1 MENVMAID
9 IGTGFSKAAI
19 IFNGAKEPMLL
30 MPNNMPM
37 GMKSVAYIDADG
49 QIKVM
54 HSGIALNCTAVRN
67 IKTRLYE
74 KTISVHVGN
83 REHNI
88 EPGKIY
94 GEIAKELIILA
105 NKMLADNGKQ
115 PVYKVVIT
123 YPAAF
128 IHSENPRLTTK
139 NVEVI
144 RESVEALTIDGNKI
158 EVIKMLPE
166 PVAAAYES
174 ICYERNVKENP
185 ITDEN
190 YNIAVFDLGHGTFDV
205 AVVTS
210 TNQNDQPF
218 DVVAQGGDNEIGG
231 RIFDDKIYDSLC
243 KKLGHPE
250 AVKLTV
256 SELEELHFTK
266 AVDMKHSLSNPEI
279 SNAFDNIFSKT
290 AGQYLEIGMTK
301 DEFEALIQTD
311 LNRTLEKTVEVI
323 ARAESKGIKIN
334 EIVLTGGSSQIN
346 AIEKLLTTKFKDN
359 NITVRVFRPEHAV
372 VFGAARY
379 AFNLEKAPVTQHAE
393 YSYGIFMNENSR
405 VKFVIDSNNE
415 VPKRSRVFEMLPSD
429 CSTEIRVCRSK
440 STLCTAEELN
450 YSACNEI
457 WRYRFDTEANK
468 PHKFVINLD
477 DTHKVTVECEYPD
490 GRKITKSKYDD

>member
-19 IFNGAKEPMLL
+19 IFNGIKEPMLL
-30 MPNNMPM
+30 IPNNMPM
-37 GMKSVAYIDADG
+37 GMKSVAYIDKDG

-54 HSGIALNCTAVRN
+54 PSGVPINCTAVRN
-67 IKTRLYE
+67 VKTRLYE
-74 KTISVHVGN
+74 KTISVHVGDK
-83 REHNI
+83 EHNI

-94 GEIAKELIILA
+94 GEIAKELIIVA
-105 NKMLADNGKQ
+105 NKMLVDNGKQ
-115 PVYKVVIT
+115 PVYKVVVT

-144 RESVEALTIDGNKI
+144 RESIEALTIDGNKI

-185 ITDEN
+185 ITDKS

-210 TNQNDQPF
+210 TDQNDQPF
-218 DVVAQGGDNEIGG
+218 DVVAQGGDKEIGG
-231 RIFDDKIYDSLC
+231 RVFDDKIYDSIC
-243 KKLGHPE
+243 KKLGHPYG
-250 AVKLTV
+250 VNLSV
-256 SELEELHFTK
+256 SEQEELHYTK
-266 AVDMKHSLSNPEI
+266 AVDIKHSLSNP
-279 SNAFDNIFSKT
+279 STTNAYDNIFNQAS
-290 AGQYLEIGMTK
+290 GQYLEIGMTK

-311 LNRTLEKTVEVI
+311 LNITLEKTVEVI
-323 ARAESKGIKIN
+323 QRAESKGIRIN

-346 AIEKLLTTKFKDN
+346 AIEKLLTAMFKDK

-393 YSYGIFMNENSR
+393 YSYGIFMNDNSR
-405 VKFVIDSNNE
+405 VKFVIDSNDE
-415 VPKRSRVFEMLPSD
+415 VPKKSREFEMSPDD

-440 STLCTAEELN
+440 NTICTADSLD
-450 YSACNEI
+450 YSDCNEI
-457 WRYRFDTEANK
+457 WRFRFDTDKSK

-477 DTHKVTVECEYPD
+477 DTHRVTVECEYPT
-490 GRKITKSKYDD
+490 GRKITKTKYDD